1 MLEREE
7 TERLFQSCYK
17 RLLQL
22 SERFFNDKEEA
33 RDAVSDIFAH
43 IADGSIQLPQ
53 ENPEGYLMV
62 CVRNQCMDCIRK
74 LSLKVRLQRHLTMNT
89 ERIYSLETEED
100 KLQKLMT
107 YAEQTLASQTWNVFL
122 LRFKK
127 GLKYREIA
135 TQLSISEITVY
146 KHLAQALRQLRN
158 HFKNETR

>member
-22 SERFFNDKEEA
+22 SERFLNDKEEA

-62 CVRNQCMDCIRK
+62 CVRNKCLDRIRK
-74 LSLKVRLQRHLTMNT
+74 LSLRERLQRHLTMDT
-89 ERIYSLETEED
+89 ERFNSIETEED
-100 KLQKLMT
+100 KLQELMT
-107 YAEQTLASQTWNVFL
+107 YAEQTLTPQTWNVFI
-122 LRFKK
+122 LRFQQ

-135 TQLSISEITVY
+135 TRLSVSEITVY
-146 KHLAQALRQLRN
+146 KHLTQALRQLRN